1 MRINDKKVDTRH
13 ERPTVLG
20 PTALLLYFVNDGQY
34 ADPYA
39 ISGVSIFAASN
50 NQSPSS
56 VITAEGEID
65 SDATSNIL
73 MHFCNSAALTTD
85 AAFNV
90 SNYTP
95 DVTGTCS
102 GIYRL
107 KEGQYACVLLNNET
121 LLPSGAFNLSGPDP
135 EPGAEPYPTVIENK
149 VSGTGTYIDVWSVMR
164 AAGSNLDAII
174 NEFTLTEDRFFGIT
188 EPLLFRV
195 NTRLENNHL
204 VLGSKVDLK
213 FVNEFTLENANVDRS
228 IVNLFKES
236 LVMDPMIEIVK
247 KNTDR
252 NLPARVTVSGY
263 SDTSGYMDTTSENT
277 AIFTFDT
284 DALKTHQELLD
295 GNLGSLTGTYAVRLK
310 FTALNQ
316 TIISDDMAFIIR

>member
-13 ERPTVLG
+13 QRPTVEG

-50 NQSPSS
+50 NESPSS
-56 VITAEGEID
+56 VVTSDGEID
-65 SDATSNIL
+65 PAVTGNVL
-73 MHFCNSAALTTD
+73 MHFSNSAALTTD
-85 AAFNV
+85 SAFDA
-90 SNYTP
+90 SNYNANNLA
-95 DVTGTCS
+95 S
-102 GIYRL
+102 GIYKL
-107 KEGQYACVLLNNET
+107 DTGQFACVLLDNT
-121 LLPSGAFNLSGPDP
+121 TLPSGVFNLSGDQ
-135 EPGAEPYPTVIENK
+135 TILNR
-149 VSGTGTYIDVWSVMR
+149 VSGTGKYIDAWTVQRVN
-164 AAGSNLDAII
+164 GSNLDTII
-174 NEFTLTEDRFFGIT
+174 NDFTLTEDRFFGIT

-252 NLPARVTVSGY
+252 NLPSRVTVSGY
-263 SDTSGYMDTTSENT
+263 TDTSGYMDVTSENT

-284 DALKTHQELLD
+284 DALKTHAEVVA
-295 GNLGSLTGTYAVRLK
+295 GNLGSLTGTYVARLK

-316 TIISDDMAFIIR
+316 TIVSDDLGFIVR